1 MFYSSEKR
9 KSVYV
14 NGTKE
19 YKYRVLDIS
28 VSLLALLISAPVLL
42 IIMLL
47 IKISDIKA
55 PVFFKQKRIG
65 LDGVSFEMYKFRSM
79 VVGAEKL
86 KAALLER
93 NEVEGLMF
101 KINDDPRITRIGKVL
116 RKTSLDEFPQLLN
129 VLQGHMSI
137 VGPRPPLPEEVE
149 EYTSYDKL
157 RLLVKPG
164 CTGLWQVSGRN
175 KLSFQEMVELDLY
188 YIRHRSIRFNCLI
201 LMKTWRELTGK
212 GSGV

>member
-9 KSVYV
+9 KSIYV

-19 YKYRVLDIS
+19 YRYRVLDIS

-188 YIRHRSIRFNCLI
+188 YIRHQSIRFNCLI

>member
-19 YKYRVLDIS
+19 YRYRVLDIS

-188 YIRHRSIRFNCLI
+188 YIRHQSIRFNCLI

>member
-9 KSVYV
+9 KSIYV

-19 YKYRVLDIS
+19 YRYRVLDIS

-116 RKTSLDEFPQLLN
+116 RKMSLDEFPQLLN

>member
-19 YKYRVLDIS
+19 YRYRVLDIS

-175 KLSFQEMVELDLY
+175 KLSFQDMVELDLY

>member
-9 KSVYV
+9 KSVYI
-14 NGTKE
+14 NGAKE
-19 YKYRVLDIS
+19 YRYRALDI
-28 VSLLALLISAPVLL
+28 VISLLALLVSAPVLL
-42 IIMLL
+42 VIMLL
-47 IKISDIKA
+47 IKISDMKA

-65 LDGVSFEMYKFRSM
+65 LDETPFEMYKFRSM
-79 VVGAEKL
+79 VVDAEKL
-86 KAALLER
+86 KAALLEQ

-101 KINDDPRITRIGKVL
+101 KINDDPRITSIGKFL

-137 VGPRPPLPEEVE
+137 VGPRPPLPEEVA

-175 KLSFQEMVELDLY
+175 KLSFQEMVELDLH
-188 YIRHRSIRFNCLI
+188 YIRHRSIQLNFLI

>member
-9 KSVYV
+9 KSLYV

-19 YKYRVLDIS
+19 YRYRVLDIS
-28 VSLLALLISAPVLL
+28 VSLLALMISAPVLL

-188 YIRHRSIRFNCLI
+188 YIRHRSIRFNCII

>member
-9 KSVYV
+9 KSIYV

-19 YKYRVLDIS
+19 YRYRVLDIS
-28 VSLLALLISAPVLL
+28 VSLLALLVSAPVLL

>member
-19 YKYRVLDIS
+19 YRYRVLDIS

>member
-9 KSVYV
+9 KSIYV

-19 YKYRVLDIS
+19 YRYRVLDIS

>member
-9 KSVYV
+9 KSIYV

-19 YKYRVLDIS
+19 YRYRVLDIS

-137 VGPRPPLPEEVE
+137 VGPRPPLPEEVK